1 MESGVPSRTATQAS
15 RPDADRQQE
24 SVFLQRPPMLVIGAS
39 ARAAARS
46 ANQAG
51 FPVHAI
57 DLFGDTDLRDLA
69 DTHATVDSLAWPD
82 CRAAVSHV
90 LERLPPDPLPLC
102 LPSGG
107 MEHQVETLTQLSRRT
122 HFLGPDPQRIALL
135 RSPWILAS
143 WARACELHAPELREE
158 PNLPDQPWKW
168 LLKDSSRSGGLGI
181 IPGRR
186 WRDRHRVT
194 GASDLVR
201 PPAPDGQLE
210 LRAGQY
216 WQRRVSGYDASVV
229 GLACKHQVQWLGAT
243 RQWSGNRRLGAPP
256 FLYSGSFGPIAL
268 PDDLWPRLTRLAE
281 HAISEAGLQGPFG
294 IDLRID
300 GPRCWILEL
309 NPRYPAGAEV
319 LERASGV
326 SLCQRWQQ
334 HMAGVDLASP
344 WPPRQVSRTW
354 AKAILYASARGP
366 RRVSAGG
373 MKRLISHLRKI
384 AIEVA
389 DVPPTGSLV
398 PQRSPI
404 FTLLASFP
412 SPRAAVVG
420 FMRVRNL
427 CETLVFAP
435 I

>member
-1 MESGVPSRTATQAS
+1 
-15 RPDADRQQE
+15 
-24 SVFLQRPPMLVIGAS
+24 MLVIGAS

-46 ANQAG
+46 AKQAG
-51 FPVHAI
+51 FQVHAI
-57 DLFGDTDLRDLA
+57 DLFGDADLRDLT
-69 DTHATVDSLAWPD
+69 DSHATVDSLAWPD
-82 CRAAVSHV
+82 CQAAVSH
-90 LERLPPDPLPLC
+90 LLAQLPSDTLPLC

-107 MEHQVETLTQLSRRT
+107 MEHQGETLAKLSVRTQL
-122 HFLGPDPQRIALL
+122 LGSDPERIALL
-135 RSPWILAS
+135 RNPWTLAS
-143 WARACELHAPELREE
+143 WARACQLHAPELRDEATI
-158 PNLPDQPWKW
+158 PTQPWKW

-181 IPGRR
+181 IPGHR
-186 WRDRHRVT
+186 WQDRDRADDAR
-194 GASDLVR
+194 DLARSPVQ
-201 PPAPDGQLE
+201 PGQLE
-210 LRAGQY
+210 LRPGQY
-216 WQRRVSGYDASVV
+216 WQRRVSGSDASVV
-229 GLACKHQVQWLGAT
+229 GWAFKHQVEWLGAT

-268 PDDLWPRLTRLAE
+268 PDELWPRLTRLAE

-319 LERASGV
+319 LERAAGI
-326 SLCQRWQQ
+326 SLCHRWQQ
-334 HMAGVDLASP
+334 RVAGGDLADP
-344 WPPRQVSRTW
+344 LQPKQVSRTW
-354 AKAILYASARGP
+354 AKAVLYASGRAP
-366 RRVSAGG
+366 NCVSAGG
-373 MKRLISHLRKI
+373 IKRLISHLRKL

-389 DVPPTGSLV
+389 DVPPAGSLV